1 MPDLTADPALAEAEL
16 GFTAPRDLETMC
28 RDLWNWQTKNPL
40 GYDTAQEN
48 EPTLT
53 TTTEEAETPV
63 QNTDA
68 PKVEAASEP
77 TAAAPAAP
85 TPKGSPKSKAK
96 KNGNK
101 SGEQDQVAES
111 D

>member
-16 GFTAPRDLETMC
+16 GFTAPRDLEIMC

-40 GYDTAQEN
+40 GYDTPQEN
-48 EPTLT
+48 EPT
-53 TTTEEAETPV
+53 TTTEEAEAP
-63 QNTDA
+63 A
-68 PKVEAASEP
+68 PKVETASEP
-77 TAAAPAAP
+77 AAAAPAVAT